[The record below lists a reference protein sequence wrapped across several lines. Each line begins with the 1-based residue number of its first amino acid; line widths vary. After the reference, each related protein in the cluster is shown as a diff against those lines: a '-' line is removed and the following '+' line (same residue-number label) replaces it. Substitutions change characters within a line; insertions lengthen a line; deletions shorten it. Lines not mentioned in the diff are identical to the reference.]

1 MKVAIARATGLEG
14 DDLPSSRPQLKASRA
29 SPYRNPLLEGRR
41 KERPNEI
48 DFDSPINGSGKRL
61 IATSYR
67 PHGRGSMK
75 GEPSFV

>member
-48 DFDSPINGSGKRL
+48 DFDSPINGSEGSGLSLRVTDHM
-61 IATSYR
+61 AG
-67 PHGRGSMK
+67 GR
-75 GEPSFV
+75 